1 MPMVLPLGQ
10 LSPLDKDQLVM
21 KLKQLNSGVKQMAL
35 DPSEGM
41 KPLVL
46 VLIKMVP
53 ALAALGSPLQL
64 LLRGLLPLALLLA
77 SLLLVPEE
85 RLLKSTSRSIQN
97 CNH

>member
-1 MPMVLPLGQ
+1 MVLPLGQ